1 MRRLSIQ
8 IWLRALALA
17 MGMLLAAAL
26 VLNLA
31 GCGGAQNE
39 ASSVR
44 LARHEGELAIQD
56 GQQKE
61 LAPAADMALYS
72 GYRLATGPAGYG
84 WLALDESR
92 LAKLDESSKLALQKE
107 GRALTLELESGS
119 LFFNIEKPLAQDE
132 SLTIRSSEMTV
143 GIRGTCGWVGAGLKV
158 LYLYLL
164 KGEVEVS
171 LPAADGSVLRE
182 TVTAGQC
189 AILRE
194 DDGSIE
200 VSGFYEDEIPA
211 FVLEEVEGPLLDEAR
226 ESLIP
231 EGPDDSGGQGE
242 NGPAPAEN
250 PPWADELLAGL
261 AEDGVRVAGSRWV
274 DFAGD
279 GNPMLLVSLQREGAA
294 GDAISCT
301 FEVYAS
307 GGAFESYNGE
317 PWLVGSDSFGV
328 EPGWPVQLAQRDG
341 QCYLFSSIT
350 GGSQGERNYSISGL
364 VWDEALHQ
372 QVWRAVDWIV
382 VSDQG
387 GYNAVAA
394 HDPDGSVAFGENT
407 LIECGN
413 AEAHAALDRY
423 AILGTVAANEGGQ
436 LVCPAG

>member
-1 MRRLSIQ
+1 MRRCFAGALS
-8 IWLRALALA
+8 A
-17 MGMLLAAAL
+17 LLAAVL

-44 LARHEGELAIQD
+44 LARHEGELAVRD

-92 LAKLDESSKLALQKE
+92 LAKLDEESELAIEKE
-107 GRALTLELESGS
+107 GKALTLELEAGA

-143 GIRGTCGWVGAGLKV
+143 GIRGTCGWVGAGLNV

-182 TVTAGQC
+182 TVTAGQY
-189 AILRE
+189 AVLRE

-200 VSGFYEDEIPA
+200 ISGFYEDEIPA
-211 FVLEEVEGPLLDEAR
+211 FVLEEVEGPLLDEMR
-226 ESLIP
+226 GSLIP
-231 EGPDDSGGQGE
+231 EEPDGSGGQGG
-242 NGPAPAEN
+242 GPAPAEN
-250 PPWADELLAGL
+250 PAWADELLAGL
-261 AEDGVRVAGSRWV
+261 AEDGVRVAGSCWA

-279 GNPMLLVSLQREGAA
+279 GTPMLLVSLQREGVA

-307 GGAFESYNGE
+307 GGAFGSYDGE
-317 PWLVGSDSFGV
+317 PRIVGSDSFGV

-341 QCYLFSSIT
+341 QCYLLSSIT

-372 QVWRAVDWIV
+372 QVWRAVDWII

-387 GYNAVAA
+387 GYNAVMA
-394 HDPDGSVAFGENT
+394 HNPDGSVAFGENT
-407 LIECGN
+407 LTECSN

-423 AILGTVAANEGGQ
+423 AILGTVASNEGGQ